1 MSPRPAQQ
9 PRGRKQVSR
18 PALFSIEVAPQTDCR
33 NGSIPVRIFSDL
45 VVRQRG
51 VSAVAEIASAQ
62 RAIVTARQLTA
73 AGLTRAKRR
82 TLVRRG
88 TLFPLWRG
96 VFAVGT
102 PELQP
107 FAAET
112 AALLHLTHDAVVSHR
127 SAAALWGLLE
137 PADPVQMTVVGRGL
151 RPRDGLQLH
160 RVAQLDSRD
169 VRLRHGLPV
178 TAPART
184 IIDMAATATPL
195 TLADLLGDC
204 RARRLC
210 TLADIDGALQRV
222 PGRAGTH
229 AVGRLRQSAA
239 GRAFTR
245 SRFERDTRALL
256 VAAEL
261 PIPVFNTRVNGYEVD
276 AVWPTQRLILECDG
290 WEHHS
295 SPGAFETDRRRDQDQ
310 DSQDHDVVRI
320 TWTQLHEEPLRL
332 IALIAAKLAR
342 R

>member
-1 MSPRPAQQ
+1 MSPGSAQQ
-9 PRGRKQVSR
+9 PIGRKQSPR
-18 PALFSIEVAPQTDCR
+18 AALFSIEVASRTDCR
-33 NGSIPVRIFSDL
+33 NGGSRVRIFSDL
-45 VVRQRG
+45 VIHRHG

-62 RAIVTARQLTA
+62 RAIVTTRQLTA
-73 AGLTRAKRR
+73 AGLTRAKIR

-112 AALLHLTHDAVVSHR
+112 AALLHLHHDAVISHC
-127 SAAALWGLLE
+127 SAAALWGLRE
-137 PADPVQMTVVGRGL
+137 PAHPVQMTVVGRGL
-151 RPRDGLQLH
+151 RPREGLQLH

-184 IIDMAATATPL
+184 IIDVAATATPL
-195 TLADLLGDC
+195 ALADFVGDC

-210 TLADIDGALQRV
+210 TPADIDGALQRV
-222 PGRAGTH
+222 PGRTGTR
-229 AVGRLRQSAA
+229 AVGRLRQSAV
-239 GRAFTR
+239 GRTFTR
-245 SRFERDTRALL
+245 SRFERDTLALL
-256 VAAEL
+256 IAAEL
-261 PIPVFNTRVNGYEVD
+261 PIPIFNARVNGHEVD
-276 AVWPTQRLILECDG
+276 AVWPMQRVILECDG

-295 SPGAFETDRRRDQDQ
+295 SPAAFETDRRRDQDQ
-310 DSQDHDVVRI
+310 DAQEHDVVRI